1 MMVSSWQS
9 VKLFV
14 KAKAGARRN
23 EVKQI
28 DETHFVVSVTEAPE
42 KGRANEAIVEFIAEH
57 LGVSK
62 SSVQIIAGASARN
75 KVLEIIANR

>member
-1 MMVSSWQS
+1 M
-9 VKLFV
+9 KFFI

-23 EVKQI
+23 AVKQV

-57 LGVSK
+57 LGIPK
-62 SSVQIIAGASARN
+62 SSVQIIAGAGARN
-75 KVLEIIANR
+75 KVLEIMASFTKYDL